1 MKKKIKIMILLCL
14 VYGTSYCQDNNSF
27 DNSLKQLTDQLAAKL
42 ATHSNEKIA
51 VWDLSDMD
59 GGVTKIGK
67 YIAEDLTIN
76 LADKFHLVNRNQLN
90 TIIKENKLKSEGFI
104 DQVTTKQ
111 LKKLSNIDIIITGTI
126 TVLSNNIKITLQ
138 ALDEDANIIAGTK
151 GDVLMNDD
159 IRELLGIPGGGTSN
173 SSANKGFNRPLNSNE
188 SYNNP
193 ETVNQ
198 KCKEKNTGD
207 YCFMNNTDRGL
218 RVIYQENGLN
228 MGEITLSP
236 GQTQCFYDVSAGS
249 KKYFINETSNQAPPN
264 HVWINAQGQI
274 NVEQCKSKTFVIK

>member
-1 MKKKIKIMILLCL
+1 MNNKITIFILLCL
-14 VYGTSYCQDNNSF
+14 MYGTTYCQDNNSF

-42 ATHSNEKIA
+42 ASHSTEKIA

-67 YIAEDLTIN
+67 YIAEDITIN

-159 IRELLGIPGGGTSN
+159 IKELLGINTGGGTSN
-173 SSANKGFNRPLNSNE
+173 NLANKGFNRPLNSNE

-198 KCKEKNTGD
+198 KCKEKHTGD
-207 YCFMNNTDRGL
+207 YCFTNSTAYKLKVN
-218 RVIYQENGLN
+218 VSNSS
-228 MGEITLSP
+228 GEVTLEP
-236 GQTQCFYDVSAGS
+236 GQTQCYYDVEEGAH
-249 KKYFINETSNQAPPN
+249 KYNIWSYFMLNGDDARKFSNKS
-264 HVWINAQGQI
+264 GQI
-274 NVEQCKSKTFVIK
+274 NVEECKSKTFIIK

>member
-1 MKKKIKIMILLCL
+1 MNNKITIFILLCL
-14 VYGTSYCQDNNSF
+14 MYGTTYCQDNNSF
-27 DNSLKQLTDQLAAKL
+27 DNSLKQVADQLAAKL
-42 ATHSNEKIA
+42 ASHSTEKIA

-67 YIAEDLTIN
+67 YIAEDITIN

-90 TIIKENKLKSEGFI
+90 TIIKENKLKAEGFI
-104 DQVTTKQ
+104 DQITTKQ
-111 LKKLSNIDIIITGTI
+111 LKKLSNVDIIITGTI

-159 IRELLGIPGGGTSN
+159 IRELLGINTGGSTSN
-173 SSANKGFNRPLNSNE
+173 GSSNKGFNRPLNSNE

-207 YCFMNNTDRGL
+207 YCFMNSTGN
-218 RVIYQENGLN
+218 ELN
-228 MGEITLSP
+228 VFINWTLPPQSGEQQHNITLSP
-236 GQTQCFYDVSAGS
+236 GQTHCIYDICAGPHN
-249 KKYFINETSNQAPPN
+249 YEIGGFPN
-264 HVWINAQGQI
+264 YRKEIGQI
-274 NVEQCKSKTFVIK
+274 NVEQCKSKTFEIK